1 MIKSF
6 KINDKYYTLRQLEK
20 MKFQV
25 VKQDNEKKLLT
36 LKIVETGE
44 EFPCTFQAAAEL
56 FRT

>member
-6 KINDKYYTLRQLEK
+6 KINDKYYSLRQLDK
-20 MKFQV
+20 MKFEV
-25 VKQDNEKKLLT
+25 VKQDNEKKMLT
-36 LKIVETGE
+36 LKVTETSE

>member
-6 KINDKYYTLRQLEK
+6 KINDKYYSLRQLDK

-25 VKQDNEKKLLT
+25 VKQDNDKHMLI
-36 LKIVETGE
+36 LKISETGE